1 MKLNIDEI
9 LDRYWEGE
17 SSVEEEKVL
26 KAYFQNDGV
35 AEEHLPYQAL
45 FGWMD
50 DQSGISNPR
59 SYEIEDI
66 LARYWEGET
75 STKEVEIL
83 KVYFRNGEID
93 ESHLPF
99 AELFGYFDDQKK
111 LSYKVLPES
120 KDSGFKVK
128 IFTFRKFLYAVAAV
142 LVLVFGAVT
151 VMQLMQQQDTSS
163 KSAMVQEIE
172 DPEEALRITK
182 EALALVSSK
191 FRSSQQS
198 VRENLGALEKA
209 AIFK

>member
-1 MKLNIDEI
+1 MKLNIDEM

-111 LSYKVLPES
+111 LSYKVLPEP
-120 KDSGFKVK
+120 KESGFKVK